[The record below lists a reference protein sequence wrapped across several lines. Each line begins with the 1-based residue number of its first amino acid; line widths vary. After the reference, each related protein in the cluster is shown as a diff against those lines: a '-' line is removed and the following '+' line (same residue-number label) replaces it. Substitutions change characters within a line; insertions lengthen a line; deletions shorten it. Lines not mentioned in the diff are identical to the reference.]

1 MSVIYLH
8 GEINLE
14 MFHKLSKKLDIAV
27 TDPAVDIIDIE
38 LASEGGS
45 SYEALAI
52 YGKLRACSKPTRVTA
67 FGSCMSAATIVLAGA
82 TYRRCDSQ
90 TWIMVHDSTEASETT
105 TEGKRRQYM
114 QMEREEQQWAD
125 ILAFHSATPAETWRQ
140 LSKQTT
146 FLTAREAFQLGLVDE
161 IMKGKPRA

>member
-1 MSVIYLH
+1 MGIIYLH

-14 MFHKLSKKLDIAV
+14 LFHKFSKKLDKAV
-27 TDPAVDIIDIE
+27 TDPDLDVIDIE

-45 SYEALAI
+45 SYDALAI

-67 FGSCMSAATIVLAGA
+67 LGSCMSAATIILAGA

-90 TWIMVHDSTEASETT
+90 AWLMVHDSTEVSETT
-105 TEGKRRQYM
+105 TEGKRRQYI

-125 ILAFHSATPAETWRQ
+125 ILAYHSSTPAEQWRI

-146 FLTAREAFQLGLVDE
+146 FLTAREALQLGLVDE
-161 IMKGKPRA
+161 IMKGKKRA